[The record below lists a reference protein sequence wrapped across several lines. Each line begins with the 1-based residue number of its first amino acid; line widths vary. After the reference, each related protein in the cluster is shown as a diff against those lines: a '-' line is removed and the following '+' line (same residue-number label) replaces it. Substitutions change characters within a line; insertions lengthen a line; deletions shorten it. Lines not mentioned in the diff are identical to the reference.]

1 MTLFALNILLALAW
15 AALWGGMGLA
25 NLVAGFVLGFIGL
38 RLVRGLIPASQ
49 QGYFR
54 ALPQSFALAAYFFKE
69 LAKSCIQVARDCIAR
84 KPNLTPTIVHMPLD
98 VKTDLEI
105 FLVANLITLTPGT
118 LTLDVAEDRS
128 YLVVHSIYGGDDA
141 ALIADLKSGMEAHVM
156 KVFHP

>member
-1 MTLFALNILLALAW
+1 MTLFALNILMAVAW
-15 AALWGGMGLA
+15 SALWEGFSLI
-25 NLVAGFVLGFIGL
+25 NLLAGFALGFVSL
-38 RLVRGLIPASQ
+38 WLVRGLIDPAR

-54 ALPQSFALAAYFFKE
+54 TLPQSVLLAIYFFKE
-69 LAKSCIQVARDCIAR
+69 LVKSCIQVARDCVAR
-84 KPNLTPTIVHMPLD
+84 HPNINPTIVHMPLD

-141 ALIADLKSGMEAHVM
+141 ALIADLKAGMEAHVM

>member
-25 NLVAGFVLGFIGL
+25 NLMAGFVLGFFVL
-38 RLVRGLIPASQ
+38 RLARGLIPEGQ

-54 ALPQSFALAAYFFKE
+54 VLPQTILLAAYFLKE
-69 LAKSCIQVARDCIAR
+69 LVKSCIQVARDCIKR
-84 KPNLTPTIVHMPLD
+84 DPQLTPTIVHMPLD

-128 YLVVHSIYGGDDA
+128 YLVVHSIYGGDDD
-141 ALIADLKSGMEAHVM
+141 ALIADLKAGMEAHVM